1 MRRKKPPLWTKGV
14 KTDDVKVES
23 SKTETKAEEK
33 FVDSVEISA
42 SENGQD
48 RKRMLNRARGLYRD
62 GAYAEAEAVYKNIL
76 RHSPTSVD
84 ALRGIAQL
92 AIATRRYQLAAV
104 TYLKILN
111 LYPGDPFAVSGLTN
125 LGGDSLDAY
134 EVERS
139 LKDLIGKKSGL
150 GWRYLFFFGKYLC
163 QTTKMD

>member
-1 MRRKKPPLWTKGV
+1 
-14 KTDDVKVES
+14 
-23 SKTETKAEEK
+23 
-33 FVDSVEISA
+33 
-42 SENGQD
+42 
-48 RKRMLNRARGLYRD
+48 MLNRARGLYRD

-125 LGGDSLDAY
+125 LAVIRLTPMKWKEA
-134 EVERS
+134 
-139 LKDLIGKKSGL
+139 
-150 GWRYLFFFGKYLC
+150 
-163 QTTKMD
+163 